1 MSRLPERGVVKF
13 EAMRIRIK
21 NMVCRHCVA
30 KVAEVASSIPGI
42 ELRGVR
48 LGSIDVEG
56 TPTENEIDML
66 DSRLKEEGFEVIH
79 SREESIT
86 AEIKGKLQELSRSG
100 EGLHA
105 DIASCLEDALHLSF
119 RTLSRTFASA
129 EGRTIENYFTA
140 LRIERIKELLLDGE
154 LTLSEIAYVTGFS
167 SVPHLSS
174 RFKQATGM
182 TPTQFRS
189 VGQRTL
195 LPDV

>member
-1 MSRLPERGVVKF
+1 ME
-13 EAMRIRIK
+13 IRIK

-30 KVAEVASSIPGI
+30 KVAEVASSIPGL

-56 TPTENEIDML
+56 TPAESDIELL
-66 DSRLKEEGFEVIH
+66 DSRLKEEGFEVIR
-79 SREESIT
+79 SREESIV
-86 AEIKGKLQELSRSG
+86 AGIKARLQQLSRGG
-100 EGLHA
+100 EGLRA
-105 DIASCLEDALHLSF
+105 DIASELEDALHLSF
-119 RTLSRTFASA
+119 RTLSRTFAA
-129 EGRTIENYFTA
+129 VEGRTIENYFTA

-154 LTLSEIAYVTGFS
+154 LSLSEIAYVTGFS
-167 SVPHLSS
+167 SVPHLSN

-189 VGQRTL
+189 MGQRTL